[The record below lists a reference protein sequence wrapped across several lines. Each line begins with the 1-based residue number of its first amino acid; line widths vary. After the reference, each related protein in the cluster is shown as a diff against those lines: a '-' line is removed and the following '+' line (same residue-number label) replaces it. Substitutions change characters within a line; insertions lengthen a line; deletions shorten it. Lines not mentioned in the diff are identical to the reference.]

1 MGFLRQSN
9 TKVPSQIGGLD
20 GGLSGAGHSMCVSQ
34 ALSETTIHLRK
45 SLGLSETQSDE
56 SANITEIDIGK
67 DFLSV
72 FGDGLGVSN
81 PGWVGSVWKG
91 LMGAIRGLPCQGISP
106 AKESPLPGIS
116 PNRQWLLQR
125 GQVAQFL

>member
-34 ALSETTIHLRK
+34 ALSETTIDLRK
-45 SLGLSETQSDE
+45 SLGLFFETQSDE
-56 SANITEIDIGK
+56 SANITEFDIGK

-72 FGDGLGVSN
+72 FGDGWCVSN
-81 PGWVGSVWKG
+81 PGGVGSVWKG
-91 LMGAIRGLPCQGISP
+91 LMGAIKGSP
-106 AKESPLPGIS
+106 AKESLRAAASAWTGRPL
-116 PNRQWLLQR
+116 
-125 GQVAQFL
+125 